1 MENLVLLAD
10 QKSNAWG
17 FAEKIQQYIKSN
29 KQETL
34 PLYHVPIAKF
44 RNKETQLEPT
54 ENIRKKE
61 IYYIADSTKSPNDLW
76 VELMLVKDMAL
87 RASVNSY
94 NLVLPDMPYQRQDRK
109 DKPRVPI
116 SAKVFADTI
125 SPGAKRI
132 ITMDL
137 HADQIQGFY
146 PSTTPLD
153 PLKSFPVVARY
164 LVENHK
170 EDLENLLIVA
180 PDQGEVKR
188 ALSFQRRLEK
198 IGIDNSGFGFM
209 IKGRKKAGEIGEM
222 RYAGEDPKGKNI
234 LLLDDIIDSGNTLC
248 SAATILRDKG
258 AQKLMAYG
266 THGLFTKG
274 ICELKTYFN
283 YLFISNTHNIQSFPG
298 VEIIDV
304 SPLFAEAIYRAQK
317 GSSISELFQ

>member
-1 MENLVLLAD
+1 MENLVFLAD
-10 QKSNAWG
+10 RNSNAWG

-34 PLYHVPIAKF
+34 PLYPVPIGKF
-44 RNKETQLEPT
+44 RNQETQLEPT

-61 IYYIADSTKSPNDLW
+61 IYYIADATKSPNDLW

-87 RASVNSY
+87 RSSVASY
-94 NLVLPDMPYQRQDRK
+94 NLVLPDIPYQRQDRK

-125 SPGAKRI
+125 SPGTKRI

-146 PSTTPLD
+146 PATTPLD

-164 LVENHK
+164 LMENYRA
-170 EDLENLLIVA
+170 DLENLLIVA

-188 ALSFQRRLEK
+188 ALSFQGRLEK
-198 IGIDNSGFGFM
+198 LGITPSFGFM
-209 IKGRKKAGEIGEM
+209 IKERRKAGEIQKM
-222 RYAGEDPKGKNI
+222 RYSGDEITNKNI
-234 LLLDDIIDSGNTLC
+234 LLLDDIIDSGKTLC
-248 SAATILRDKG
+248 VAASVLKEKG
-258 AQKLMAYG
+258 AKKLIAYG
-266 THGLFTKG
+266 THGLFTQG
-274 ICELKTYFN
+274 ICPLKVYFDH
-283 YLFISNTHNIQSFPG
+283 LFTSNTHNNTQDPN

-304 SPLFAEAIYRAQK
+304 SPIFAEAIYRAQK
-317 GSSISELFQ
+317 GSSISELFH

>member
-1 MENLVLLAD
+1 MESLVFLAD
-10 QKSNAWG
+10 KNSNAWD
-17 FAEKIQQYIKSN
+17 FAEKIQDYIKLN
-29 KQETL
+29 KQESL
-34 PLYHVPIAKF
+34 PLYAVPISKF
-44 RNKETQLEPT
+44 RNKETWIDPA

-61 IYYIADSTKSPNDLW
+61 VYYIADSTKTPNDLW

-94 NLVLPDMPYQRQDRK
+94 NLILPDMPYQRQDRK

-116 SAKVFADTI
+116 SARAFADAI
-125 SPGAKRI
+125 SPGTKRI

-153 PLKSFPVVARY
+153 PLKSFPVVAKY
-164 LVENHK
+164 LISNHK
-170 EDLENLLIVA
+170 EDLENILIVA

-198 IGIDNSGFGFM
+198 IGIGNSGFGFM
-209 IKGRKKAGEIGEM
+209 IKGRKKVGEIEKM
-222 RYAGEDPKGKNI
+222 RYAGEDPDGKDI

-248 SAATILRDKG
+248 SAATVLREKG

-274 ICELKTYFN
+274 TCELKTYFDN
-283 YLFISNTHNIQSFPG
+283 IFTSNTHNSQAVQGIE
-298 VEIIDV
+298 VIDV

-317 GSSISELFQ
+317 GSSISELFH

>member
-1 MENLVLLAD
+1 MENLVFLAD
-10 QKSNAWG
+10 KKSNAWD
-17 FAEKIQQYIKSN
+17 FAEKIQQYIKST
-29 KQETL
+29 KQEEF
-34 PLYHVPIAKF
+34 PLYNIPIGKF
-44 RNKETQLEPT
+44 RNQETQIEPT

-61 IYYIADSTKSPNDLW
+61 VYYIADSTKTPNELW

-87 RASVNSY
+87 RASVASY
-94 NLVLPDMPYQRQDRK
+94 NLILPDLPYQRQDRK
-109 DKPRVPI
+109 DKARVPI
-116 SAKVFADTI
+116 SASVFANSI
-125 SPGAKRI
+125 SPGTKRI

-146 PSTTPLD
+146 PATTPVD

-164 LVENHK
+164 LVTNHK

-209 IKGRKKAGEIGEM
+209 IKDRRKAGEIQEM
-222 RYAGEDPKGKNI
+222 KYAGEDPKGKNI

-248 SAATILRDKG
+248 AAASVLREKG

-274 ICELKTYFN
+274 TCELNN
-283 YLFISNTHNIQSFPG
+283 YLDHIFTSNTHNSPSVPG
-298 VEIIDV
+298 VEVIDV
-304 SPLFAEAIYRAQK
+304 SSLFAEAIYRAQK